1 MAARRARVDDSCF
14 VCGRTGAAFDWFVL
28 LEGRATRLHCS
39 SSCIGESVDR
49 QRRLARAT
57 LRRRVLVGLAIALGA
72 VGVKTV
78 LHYRL
83 PPREW
88 ISGGPTEEIAA
99 EPRPQGATPYGPA
112 WPPTDAEWRAL
123 FETARWI
130 YPLPGPVRHRYSPD
144 GRIFGPVAPA
154 NHPPRCHTE
163 GRCGVDL
170 GGDLWGE
177 HVYAAHDGI
186 VERVVGGGHDENGGQ
201 YVRLIHFGGMVFT
214 QYFHLAAIPRTIVR
228 GAHVKAGE
236 LIGLL
241 GDTGVE
247 GGRKHL
253 YFALSVRPSLAFS
266 EVYWD
271 PSPWMSDWPLRVPS
285 NGTVAGFVLPHR
297 DKEGDT
303 ARRHRGD

>member
-1 MAARRARVDDSCF
+1 MAARRARADDSCF
-14 VCGRTGAAFDWFVL
+14 VCGRTGAHVDWFVL
-28 LEGRATRLHCS
+28 LEGRSSRLHCS
-39 SSCIGESVDR
+39 SLCVGESVER
-49 QRRLARAT
+49 QRRVATAR
-57 LRRRVLVGLAIALGA
+57 LRRRLLVGLAIALGA
-72 VGVKTV
+72 VAVNTV
-78 LHYRL
+78 RHYRL

-88 ISGGPTEEIAA
+88 ISGGPIDDIVG
-99 EPRPQGATPYGPA
+99 EPRPEGAKPYGPA
-112 WPPTDAEWRAL
+112 WPPTDAEWTAL

-130 YPLPGPVRHRYSPD
+130 YPLPGPVRHPFRPD
-144 GRIFGPVAPA
+144 SRIYGPVAPA
-154 NHPPRCHTE
+154 NHPPLCHTE

-186 VERVVGGGHDENGGQ
+186 IDRVQGGGRDDNGGQ
-201 YVRLIHFGGMVFT
+201 YVRLSHFGGMVFT
-214 QYFHLAAIPRTIVR
+214 QYFHLAAVPRTIVR

-271 PSPWMSDWPLRVPS
+271 PSPWMSDWPLRVPT

-297 DKEGDT
+297 EEGLM
-303 ARRHRGD
+303 ARRHR